1 MSFFKKTW
9 VVVVAVICAIIS
21 IGLFTQTAIAPFIVL
36 FALHGFTQTDI
47 APFIDAI
54 WAVVDVFGI
63 LLLASCNK
71 KAFAEERYCWEVDFF
86 TLSDFLRS
94 KKNNRLTMMER
105 GC

>member
-21 IGLFTQTAIAPFIVL
+21 IVL

-71 KAFAEERYCWEVDFF
+71 KAFAEERYCWEVVFF